1 MNDSPRHRSR
11 SRFRNRRSM
20 RGAAYTELL
29 AIMPALIVI
38 NMALFHLWN
47 AYAAKQWS
55 MHTARHS
62 AWTPAMTGCK
72 TPSAVQGA
80 QKTATAPDPALE
92 QLAGQVAKAKQE
104 ANVPSIKAPF
114 EKLSK
119 QVNGAQAQGK
129 GQKTGSDYAI
139 MGGGTYGAGGVVLCN
154 EVPASITD
162 ADEKKA
168 VDDAWKKYVQ

>member
-1 MNDSPRHRSR
+1 MTAPLRSR
-11 SRFRNRRSM
+11 SRRSR

-62 AWTPAMTGCK
+62 AWTPAMKGCQAPV
-72 TPSAVQGA
+72 TVQGA
-80 QKTATAPDPALE
+80 EQATAAPDPALE
-92 QLAGQVAKAKQE
+92 QLSGQVQKAKQE
-104 ANVPSIKAPF
+104 ATVPAIRKPF
-114 EKLSK
+114 DQLSK

-129 GQKTGSDYAI
+129 GQRTGSDYAVL
-139 MGGGTYGAGGVVLCN
+139 GGGTYGAGGVVVCN

-168 VDDAWKKYVQ
+168 VDDAWKKYIQ

>member
-1 MNDSPRHRSR
+1 MTLRSKV
-11 SRFRNRRSM
+11 SRTRRRRGM

-72 TPSAVQGA
+72 TLTPVQGA
-80 QKTATAPDPALE
+80 QKTAAAPDPALE
-92 QLAGQVAKAKQE
+92 QLSGQIQKAKQE
-104 ANVPSIKAPF
+104 AQVPSIKKPF
-114 EKLSK
+114 EQLSK

-129 GQKTGSDYAI
+129 GQRTGSDYAVL
-139 MGGGTYGAGGVVLCN
+139 GGGTYGAGGVVLCN

-168 VDDAWKKYVQ
+168 VDDAWKKYIQ